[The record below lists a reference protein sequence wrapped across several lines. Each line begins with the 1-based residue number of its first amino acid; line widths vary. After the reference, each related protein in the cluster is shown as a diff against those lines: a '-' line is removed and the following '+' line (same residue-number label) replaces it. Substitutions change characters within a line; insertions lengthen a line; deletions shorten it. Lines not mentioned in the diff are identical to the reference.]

1 MSDKRWYTAD
11 ALEAD
16 LTNHNHHLRATSEE
30 EIERRMRKRYP
41 GAVAT
46 LCSSRSRCA
55 RAFPVLSGR
64 SSKAP
69 SAQGYGQGSGREG
82 FERSAIRSYM
92 SIDAQVAADFTR
104 ARRRSFMRR
113 MGARL
118 RGDLSSLSP
127 LLSFEEVSKALGLPN
142 KVRLGLRVVPVE
154 RIVGSL
160 GRHREFD
167 RSFLPN
173 KASLEENWRRID
185 RAFHRGEDL
194 PPVALYKV
202 GGAYFVE
209 DGNHPVSVAR

>member
-1 MSDKRWYTAD
+1 M
-11 ALEAD
+11 
-16 LTNHNHHLRATSEE
+16 
-30 EIERRMRKRYP
+30 
-41 GAVAT
+41 
-46 LCSSRSRCA
+46 
-55 RAFPVLSGR
+55 
-64 SSKAP
+64 
-69 SAQGYGQGSGREG
+69 
-82 FERSAIRSYM
+82 
-92 SIDAQVAADFTR
+92 
-104 ARRRSFMRR
+104 
-113 MGARL
+113 
-118 RGDLSSLSP
+118 
-127 LLSFEEVSKALGLPN
+127 
-142 KVRLGLRVVPVE
+142 E